1 METMGEIRGLGA
13 MMAVEFVTD
22 RASRAPNAALTGAV
36 IAEAEARG
44 LILLSCGTR
53 ANVVR
58 LLPPL
63 TTPFDILDEGL
74 DILEASIEAAISR
87 TAVAA

>member
-1 METMGEIRGLGA
+1 M
-13 MMAVEFVTD
+13 
-22 RASRAPNAALTGAV
+22 
-36 IAEAEARG
+36 AEAETRG

-74 DILEASIEAAISR
+74 DILEASIEAAIQR
-87 TAVAA
+87 NAVAA